1 MMVDATKIDSFLENH
16 KILYPSLIDI
26 VNGLSWRIMKG
37 EKCYYNEKQKVY
49 MIKSSGEGTNIY
61 VTLAFKIADNIYV
74 IEGILVREKYSNK
87 ILTYPPEK

>member
-1 MMVDATKIDSFLENH
+1 
-16 KILYPSLIDI
+16 
-26 VNGLSWRIMKG
+26 
-37 EKCYYNEKQKVY
+37 

-61 VTLAFKIADNIYV
+61 VTLAFKTADNIYV